1 MHDDSFA
8 RETIVKGVIDF
19 PIDFSVGES
28 LVSRYLHRET
38 NKIKC
43 TILCVLFLYEA
54 LNKPR

>member
-38 NKIKC
+38 NKVYDFMC
-43 TILCVLFLYEA
+43 FVSLRSVE
-54 LNKPR
+54 